1 MTAPAIFCDSFA
13 ALEAAAAFDHEPHSS
28 ILTVSPFLAHRLPA
42 RAVFLPDR
50 LSRARITDL
59 QDLRKPLQCHALE
72 IASAEEALRPFEGI
86 AAVNALRSVE
96 QIALAAC
103 LEERELSEPVVILNV
118 ETGQPAANDLFN
130 GPWADLLAGN
140 SQAECRH
147 VPVEVGQTVHRQ
159 GGGAPDLLSRM
170 RLAGVR
176 RALYRVF
183 RDRAL
188 PRLGA
193 KAMDVWILG
202 ENELLQETA
211 VALALRGSRIRTLR
225 LTPDQSPLPEGTEQA
240 LDRCL
245 EKVLEPALDEF
256 VLPPLHR
263 PLLKRLCATLQAD
276 AERQFSAAS
285 QLEKMPLRSEP
296 GRDAVV
302 LCNFPC
308 KPENFAVRLKCEAEG
323 MLFAGFQH
331 GVSPEICAR
340 HEDTLSTYD
349 IYNAHRGYMFND
361 GGAAVANDIP
371 GRKGTAVSVGMPAD
385 YRRAGGAGF
394 HKSQNEPITFVSTSV
409 YHGYSGKFSYGPQND
424 REMFGLDLTLL
435 QDVFGKLPHAVL
447 YKTYPSRRFPDDDPT
462 VEIARS
468 LGNVHPFTGMIDL
481 RYLLNRT
488 RVLVTCR
495 ATSTV
500 SWCLMSGKPL
510 VFIDVDDNMPLRP
523 EAKTAFE
530 RGTFLFSTKDPNWV
544 TALLTFLSR
553 PIEEIEEDW
562 DEKREHRQALVRK
575 YFDSGGGGGRAA
587 ATHIL
592 GDIETTSSV
601 AAGESEGYV

>member
-1 MTAPAIFCDSFA
+1 MTAPAIFCDSFV
-13 ALEAAAAFDHEPHSS
+13 ALEVATALDHVLHAPVM
-28 ILTVSPFLAHRLPA
+28 TVSPFLAHRLPD

-50 LSRARITDL
+50 LSRARIADL
-59 QDLRKPLQCHALE
+59 QNLRKPLQFQALE
-72 IASAEEALRPFEGI
+72 IASVEEALRPFEGI
-86 AAVNALRSVE
+86 VAVNALRSVE

-103 LEERELSEPVVILNV
+103 LEESELSGPVVILNV
-118 ETGQPAANDLFN
+118 DTGQPAANDLFN

-140 SQAECRH
+140 SQAECRR
-147 VPVEVGQTVHRQ
+147 VPVAIGQTVHRQ

-170 RLAGVR
+170 RLAGIR

-183 RDRAL
+183 RDRAM
-188 PRLGA
+188 PRLRPA
-193 KAMDVWILG
+193 AVDVWILG

-225 LTPDQSPLPEGTEQA
+225 LTSGRSPLPEATEQA

-245 EKVLEPALDEF
+245 QETLKPALDEF

-263 PLLKRLCATLQAD
+263 PVLKRLCATLRAD
-276 AERQFSAAS
+276 AERQFSAAN
-285 QLEKMPLRSEP
+285 QLEMMTLRSGP
-296 GRDAVV
+296 DRDAVV

-308 KPENFAVRLKCEAEG
+308 RPENFAVRLKCEADG
-323 MLFAGFQH
+323 VLFAGFQH
-331 GVSPEICAR
+331 GVSPEICAG
-340 HEDTLSTYD
+340 HEGTFATYD
-349 IYNAHRGYMFND
+349 IFNANRGYMFND
-361 GGAAVANDIP
+361 GAAAVANEIP
-371 GRKGTAVSVGMPAD
+371 GRKGNAVSVGMPAD
-385 YRRAGGAGF
+385 YKRAGGAGLSR
-394 HKSQNEPITFVSTSV
+394 SQNEPITFVSTSV
-409 YHGYSGKFSYGPQND
+409 YHGYSGKFSYGSQND

-447 YKTYPSRRFPDDDPT
+447 YKTYPSRRFADDDPT
-462 VEIARS
+462 AEIARS
-468 LGNVHPFTGMIDL
+468 LGNIRPFTGMIDL

-500 SWCLMSGKPL
+500 SWCLMSGKPV

-530 RGTFLFSTKDPNWV
+530 RGTFLFSTKDKNWI
-544 TALLTFLSR
+544 TALQTFLSR
-553 PIEEIEEDW
+553 PIEEIEKDW
-562 DEKREHRQALVRK
+562 DEKTEHRQALIRR
-575 YFDSGGGGGRAA
+575 YFDSGGGGGRTAA
-587 ATHIL
+587 AHIL
-592 GDIETTSSV
+592 GDFKTTSGV